1 MSTIIIKIGT
11 SSLVKE
17 DLSINKKNMNSL
29 LHSISDLRDNGY
41 KVVLVTS
48 GAIVFG
54 MHELGFKKKPK
65 NVVLRQAF
73 ASVGQSKLMIE
84 YSNIA
89 SIYNIKVGQILLN
102 HDDFKF
108 DNRMKHLKNTLNI
121 MAKNDILPII
131 NENDALSVEEIKF
144 GDNDTLASYV
154 APLVN
159 ANLVVLLTDI
169 DGLYDKDPRKNK
181 NARLIKNVNKIDD
194 KIRSLAAPPENNVGT
209 GGMVTK
215 VLSAEYANSHGIDL
229 MICNSKH
236 MENLLEVIKKHTTG
250 TIFHAKKNGK

>member
-1 MSTIIIKIGT
+1 
-11 SSLVKE
+11 
-17 DLSINKKNMNSL
+17 
-29 LHSISDLRDNGY
+29 
-41 KVVLVTS
+41 
-48 GAIVFG
+48 
-54 MHELGFKKKPK
+54 
-65 NVVLRQAF
+65 
-73 ASVGQSKLMIE
+73 MIE

-108 DNRMKHLKNTLNI
+108 ENRMKHLRNTLNM
-121 MAKNDILPII
+121 MAKHNILPII

-181 NARLIKNVNKIDD
+181 NAKLIKDVYKIDD
-194 KIRSLAAPPENNVGT
+194 KIKALATPPETNVGT

-215 VLSAEYANSHGIDL
+215 VMSAEYANSHGIDL
-229 MICNSKH
+229 MICNSKY
-236 MENLLEVIKKHTTG
+236 MNNLKEIIEKHSTG
-250 TIFHAKKNGK
+250 TIFHKKRTAK

>member
-1 MSTIIIKIGT
+1 METIVIKIGT
-11 SSLVKE
+11 SSLVNE

-29 LHSISDLRDNGY
+29 LHSISDLRDHDF
-41 KVVLVTS
+41 KVVLVSS

-89 SIYNIKVGQILLN
+89 GIYNIKVGQILLN

-108 DNRMKHLKNTLNI
+108 GNRMKHLKNTLNT
-121 MAKNDILPII
+121 MSKHNILPII

-144 GDNDTLASYV
+144 GDNDTLASYI

-159 ANLVVLLTDI
+159 ASLVVLLTDI
-169 DGLYDKDPRKNK
+169 DGLYNKDPRINK
-181 NARLIKNVNKIDD
+181 NAKIIKNIYKIDD
-194 KIRSLAAPPENNVGT
+194 KIKSLASPPKSKVGT
-209 GGMVTK
+209 GGMITK
-215 VLSAEYANSHGIDL
+215 VLSAEYANNHGIDL
-229 MICNSKH
+229 MICNSKN
-236 MENLLEVIKKHTTG
+236 MGDLLNIIKKHNTG
-250 TIFHAKKNGK
+250 TMFHAKCNKK

>member
-1 MSTIIIKIGT
+1 MQTVVLKIGT
-11 SSLVKE
+11 SSLVN
-17 DLSINKKNMNSL
+17 DDFSINKQNICTL
-29 LHSISDLRDNGY
+29 LHSISELRENGY

-54 MHELGFKKKPK
+54 MHELGFKKRPSD
-65 NVVLRQAF
+65 VALRQAC
-73 ASVGQSKLMIE
+73 AAVGQSKLMIE

-108 DNRMKHLKNTLNI
+108 ENRMRHLKNTLNK
-121 MAKNDILPII
+121 MSKYDVLPIV

-169 DGLYDKDPRKNK
+169 DGLYDKDPKKNK
-181 NARLIKNVNKIDD
+181 NAKLIKDVRQITD
-194 KIRSLAAPPENNVGT
+194 KIKALAAPPESKVGT
-209 GGMVTK
+209 GGMITK
-215 VLSAEYANSHGIDL
+215 VLSAEYANAHGINL
-229 MICNSKH
+229 MICNSKY
-236 MENLLEVIKKHTTG
+236 MGELLDVITKHKTG
-250 TIFHAKKNGK
+250 TIFHHKKC

>member
-1 MSTIIIKIGT
+1 MSTIVIKVGT
-11 SSLVKE
+11 SSLINE
-17 DLSINKKNMNSL
+17 DLSINKKNINTL
-29 LHSISDLRDNGY
+29 LHSISDLRENGDS
-41 KVVLVTS
+41 VVLVTS

-54 MHELGFKKKPK
+54 MHELGFKKRPK
-65 NVVLRQAF
+65 DVVLRQAF

-108 DNRMKHLKNTLNI
+108 ENRMKHLKNTLNM
-121 MAKNDILPII
+121 MASHNILPII

-159 ANLVVLLTDI
+159 ASLVILLTDI

-181 NARLIKNVNKIDD
+181 NAKLIKDIYKIDD
-194 KIRSLAAPPENNVGT
+194 KIKSLAAPPDSKVGT

-229 MICNSKH
+229 MICNSKY
-236 MENLLEVIKKHTTG
+236 MDNLPDIIKKHSTG
-250 TIFHAKKNGK
+250 TIFHSKKNG

>member
-1 MSTIIIKIGT
+1 MSTVVIKIGT
-11 SSLVKE
+11 SSLAHE
-17 DLSINKKNMNSL
+17 DFSINKKNINSL
-29 LHSISDLRDNGY
+29 LHSISDLRDHGDN
-41 KVVLVTS
+41 VVLVTS

-65 NVVLRQAF
+65 DVVLRQAC
-73 ASVGQSKLMIE
+73 ASIGQSKLMIE

-108 DNRMKHLKNTLNI
+108 ENRMKHLRNTLNM
-121 MAKNDILPII
+121 MAKHNILPII

-181 NARLIKNVNKIDD
+181 NAKLIKDVYKIDD
-194 KIRSLAAPPENNVGT
+194 KIKALATPPETKVGT

-215 VLSAEYANSHGIDL
+215 VMSAEYANSHGIDL
-229 MICNSKH
+229 MICNSKY
-236 MENLLEVIKKHTTG
+236 MNNLKEIIEKHSTG
-250 TIFHAKKNGK
+250 TIFHKKRAAK